1 MAFKSCVLLR
11 QNAGFM
17 SLVQNG
23 EAMSQTLAFVFP
35 GQGSQQLGM
44 LSELAAAHPVIQ
56 QTFAEASE
64 ALGFDLWKMT
74 QDGPEEALNS
84 TENTQPA
91 LLTAGVALWRLWL
104 EQGGTQPAVMA
115 GHSLGEYTALV
126 CAGALSLADGVR
138 LVKLRGEY
146 MQQAV
151 PAGTGAMAAILG
163 LGDDAIAEACAT
175 AAQGGVVS
183 PVNYNCPGQVVIA
196 GEKEAVERG
205 IEACKAAG
213 AKRAIP
219 LPVSVPSHCALMQ
232 PAAEQLAQAL
242 SAIDLRQPSIPVV
255 QNVAAEV
262 PQDVETLQKNL
273 VAQLYS
279 PVLWTA
285 SVQAMVA
292 EGVDTLIECGPG
304 KVLTGLN
311 KKIDRALIGVSISDP
326 AGLEKALG

>member
-1 MAFKSCVLLR
+1 MGSERPGA
-11 QNAGFM
+11 Q
-17 SLVQNG
+17 SLEGQVTCVQNG
-23 EAMSQTLAFVFP
+23 DTMSQSLAFVFP

-44 LSELAAAHPVIQ
+44 LAELAAEHPVIQ
-56 QTFAEASE
+56 ETFAEASD
-64 ALGFDLWKMT
+64 ALGFDLWEMT
-74 QDGPEEALNS
+74 QNGPEEALNS

-91 LLTAGVALWRLWL
+91 LLTAGVALWRLWQQL
-104 EQGGTQPAVMA
+104 GGAQPVVMA

-126 CAGALSLADGVR
+126 CAGAMSLADGVR

-163 LGDDAIAEACAT
+163 LEDAAVAQACESAAEGA
-175 AAQGGVVS
+175 VVS

-196 GEKEAVERG
+196 GEKAAVERG

-213 AKRAIP
+213 AKRAVP
-219 LPVSVPSHCALMQ
+219 LPVSVPSHCELMR
-232 PAAEQLAQAL
+232 PAADKMAEAL
-242 SAIDLRQPSIPVV
+242 SEIDLQMPAIPVV
-255 QNVAAEV
+255 QNVDATVAA
-262 PQDVETLQKNL
+262 DLDGLKSNL
-273 VAQLYS
+273 LRQLYS

-285 SVQAMVA
+285 CVQKMVV
-292 EGVDTLIECGPG
+292 EGVDTLVECGPG

-311 KKIDRALIGVSISDP
+311 KKIDRALAGVSISDP

>member
-1 MAFKSCVLLR
+1 
-11 QNAGFM
+11 
-17 SLVQNG
+17 
-23 EAMSQTLAFVFP
+23 MSQSLAFVFP

-44 LSELAAAHPVIQ
+44 LSELAVVHPIIQ
-56 QTFAEASE
+56 ETFAEASQ
-64 ALGFDLWKMT
+64 ALGFDLWDMT
-74 QDGPEEALNS
+74 QNGPEEALNS

-91 LLTAGVALWRLWL
+91 LLAAGVALWRLWL
-104 EQGGTQPAVMA
+104 QQGGGKPVVMA

-126 CAGALSLADGVR
+126 CAGVMSLADGVR
-138 LVKLRGEY
+138 LVKLRGEF

-163 LGDDAIAEACAT
+163 LDDAAIADACI
-175 AAQGGVVS
+175 AAAEGAVVS

-196 GEKEAVERG
+196 GEKAAVERA

-213 AKRAIP
+213 AKRAVP

-232 PAAEQLAQAL
+232 PAAEKMAVAMAEIELQL
-242 SAIDLRQPSIPVV
+242 PEIPVV
-255 QNVAAEV
+255 QNVSASVAE
-262 PQDVETLQKNL
+262 DLDTLKNNL
-273 VAQLYS
+273 LKQLYS

-285 SVQAMVA
+285 SVRKMA
-292 EGVDTLIECGPG
+292 ETGVETLVECGPG

-311 KKIDRALIGVSISDP
+311 KKIDRALVGVSISDP